1 MLFKIL
7 GKLNLELEPSR
18 SAILIPPCTYTY
30 MAYLLFLED
39 VRIRDV
45 YGVNFKVTRLTCIP
59 MPVRPY
65 ECLRRSKWD
74 NGAGEQIFQCDMFEE
89 ILRPEA
95 WGWELIQFS
104 QGTDAQTANFARAF
118 PRSNSQCTRFTPK
131 FTFRTDI
138 IFDNDH
144 PKYTCPLLVWLSY
157 GSSFR
162 HIDNRVWR
170 TYKSYEI

>member
-65 ECLRRSKWD
+65 ECLRRSK
-74 NGAGEQIFQCDMFEE
+74 
-89 ILRPEA
+89 
-95 WGWELIQFS
+95 
-104 QGTDAQTANFARAF
+104 
-118 PRSNSQCTRFTPK
+118 
-131 FTFRTDI
+131 
-138 IFDNDH
+138 
-144 PKYTCPLLVWLSY
+144 
-157 GSSFR
+157 
-162 HIDNRVWR
+162 
-170 TYKSYEI
+170 